1 VAPQARNLAH
11 QKAIGARFR
20 APAFIEAK
28 RKSALILALAG
39 FEAALRLVD
48 DVDAAFAADDAVIP
62 MAGAQRAQGIA
73 DFHRRNPWVR
83 PGF

>member
-1 VAPQARNLAH
+1 MWRRKPENDAS
-11 QKAIGARFR
+11 KAIGARFR
-20 APAFIEAK
+20 APAFTEAK
-28 RKSALILALAG
+28 RNSALTG
-39 FEAALRLVD
+39 FKAALRLVD

-62 MAGAQRAQGIA
+62 VAGAQRAQGIA